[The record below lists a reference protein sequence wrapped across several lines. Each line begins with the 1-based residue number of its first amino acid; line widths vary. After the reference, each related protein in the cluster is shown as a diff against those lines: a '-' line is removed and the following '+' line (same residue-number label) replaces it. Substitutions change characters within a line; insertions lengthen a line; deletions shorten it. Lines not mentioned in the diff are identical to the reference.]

1 MKFRKS
7 TSSKVNK
14 ILNIVKMSCSEN
26 QFSNEE
32 LVDDFGASLKTPFD
46 EFSDIRYNNRLYKKV

>member
-14 ILNIVKMSCSEN
+14 ILNIVKISCSGN
-26 QFSNEE
+26 QFSKEE
-32 LVDDFGASLKTPFD
+32 LVDDFGASLKTLFD
-46 EFSDIRYNNRLYKKV
+46 ELIDIRYNNRLYKKV